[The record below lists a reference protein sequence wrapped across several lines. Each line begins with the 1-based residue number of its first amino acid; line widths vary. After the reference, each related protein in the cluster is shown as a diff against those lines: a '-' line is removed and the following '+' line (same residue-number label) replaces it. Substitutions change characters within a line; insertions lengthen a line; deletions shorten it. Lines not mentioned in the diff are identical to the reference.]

1 MRATLAEPALARYAG
16 RFVWLELDFDKPVN
30 QPFLA
35 RYGVTY
41 TPTLLL
47 LDARSEKPMAT
58 QLGGLTFDELT
69 AFLDRG
75 APPDAAARSW
85 ALWLRRD
92 WRGCADIAVT

>member
-1 MRATLAEPALARYAG
+1 MRATLEDARLARYAG

-30 QPFLA
+30 QSFIA
-35 RYGVTY
+35 RYGVSY

-47 LDARSEKPMAT
+47 LDARAEKPIAT

-75 APPDAAARSW
+75 GRWDAATRSW
-85 ALWLRRD
+85 ALWLKRD
-92 WRGCADIAVT
+92 WRGCAQVAV